1 LSTKLALKVRYNS
14 SMTLILTHEKADFD
28 AVASQ
33 LGAKKLHPA
42 AIALLPRHINR
53 NVQHFLNLYWDSLP
67 FIRPDEWRRRQVEEV
82 ILVDTQ
88 TLGNVRGLV
97 AAPKV
102 QVIDHHTGHPPRDQ
116 WAYEVEPVGA
126 TATLLV
132 EKIQAQGLVLSAEE
146 ATLLL
151 LGIYEDTGSLS
162 YDTTT
167 PRDVRAVAWLLEHQA
182 QLHIARRFLNVALSD
197 AQQALYDQLL
207 HNTEWL
213 RIEGRPIV
221 LATAIA
227 PPGFD
232 DEISS
237 VAHRLRETLTP
248 DGLFVLVQ
256 VNDGVQLVAR
266 SSVDEVDAGL
276 IAREMG
282 GGGHSRA
289 AAAMIVGSRLPD
301 SLDKIREKIHA
312 AIRPTLRVANIM
324 SFGVETVT
332 TATKVV
338 EVAALMQKLGHEG
351 YPVVDSRQQRVVG
364 LVTRRAVD
372 RAMASA
378 AFAQDMGNQPVS
390 RIMNAGT
397 VTVLPSDTIER
408 VQELMSTEGWGQIP
422 VLPEPD
428 STPAENEEMPIGI
441 VTRTD
446 LMNALFKTMP
456 DVPDADMRDE
466 LARFLSPE
474 LWAMVLVVSETA
486 AQLRMPIY
494 FVGGLVRDLLLEK
507 IPTDLDIVVEGD
519 AVHLVR
525 SLSERFGGIIH
536 SHDRFGTAKWF
547 VSPQVY
553 EEVIAHAGDS
563 RPDLRELPVEKLR
576 QSGNNAVQVPAPAEI
591 DFVTA
596 RKEFYKRPTA
606 LPDVEPGS
614 IKLDLHRRDFT
625 INTLAIRI
633 DGAYLGQLLDFY
645 GGRRDLLR
653 RLIRVLHSLSF
664 IDDPTRILRAVR
676 LEQRLGFAIEESTAD
691 LIADALPFLDRV
703 TGDRIRHEIELALN
717 EADPV
722 RVMERLDELNVLT
735 HLYPG
740 LGWVPESADVF
751 QRIPQFAADS
761 MWREVY
767 QTSPTV
773 FFYFAAWLAPLPKP
787 LPEMVARRLK
797 ARKSTLTDL
806 LAVEEL
812 KVKLCRLPS
821 SAKPSTIA
829 SICREHAPRT
839 CLVVRML
846 NVSPE
851 VNEWLDRF
859 VSEWRLVKP
868 AHSGDDLRQLG
879 LPPGPVYTV
888 ILDRLLAAR
897 LDNEIEDE
905 KAERAM
911 LESILAE
918 LSLNDGTNSSEDSK
932 MGEST

>member
-1 LSTKLALKVRYNS
+1 LSIKLALKVRYNS
-14 SMTLILTHEKADFD
+14 GMTLILTHEKADFD

-33 LGAKKLHPA
+33 FGAKKLHPA
-42 AIALLPRHINR
+42 ALALLPRHINR

-102 QVIDHHTGHPPRDQ
+102 HVIDHHTGHPSRDQ
-116 WAYEVEPVGA
+116 WTYEVEAVGA

-167 PRDVRAVAWLLEHQA
+167 PRDVRAAAWLLEHQA

-213 RIEGRPIV
+213 RVEGRPIV
-221 LATAIA
+221 LATAVA

-256 VNDGVQLVAR
+256 MSDGVQLVAR
-266 SSVDEVDAGL
+266 SSVDEVDAGF

-289 AAAMIVGSRLPD
+289 AAAMIVGGRLPD
-301 SLDKIREKIHA
+301 VLDRIREKVHS
-312 AIRPTLRVANIM
+312 AIRPTLRVADIM

-338 EVAALMQKLGHEG
+338 EIATLMQKLGHEG
-351 YPVVDSRQQRVVG
+351 YPVVDSQQRRVVG

-397 VTVLPSDTIER
+397 VTVHPSDTIGR
-408 VQELMSTEGWGQIP
+408 VQELMSAEGWGQIP

-428 STPAENEEMPIGI
+428 SATAKNEEMPIGI

-466 LARFLSPE
+466 LARSLSPE
-474 LWAMVLVVSETA
+474 LWAMVLVVSEMA

-494 FVGGLVRDLLLEK
+494 FVGGLVRDLLINK

-525 SLSERFGGIIH
+525 SLSERFGGITH

-547 VSPQVY
+547 ITPQVY
-553 EEVIAHAGDS
+553 DEVMAHARDS
-563 RPDLRELPVEKLR
+563 RPDLRELPIEKLR
-576 QSGNNAVQVPAPAEI
+576 QSGNNAMQVPTPSEI

-625 INTLAIRI
+625 INTLAIRL

-676 LEQRLGFAIEESTAD
+676 LEQRLGFAIEENTAD

-722 RVMERLDELNVLT
+722 RVMERLDELNVLA

-740 LGWVPESADVF
+740 LGWAPESADVF

-761 MWREVY
+761 MWRDIY
-767 QTSPTV
+767 MTSPAV
-773 FFYFAAWLAPLPKP
+773 FFYFAAWLAPYPKP

-812 KVKLCRLPS
+812 RVKLCQLPS
-821 SAKPSTIA
+821 SARPSTIT
-829 SICREHAPRT
+829 SICRAHALRT

-846 NVSPE
+846 NISPE

-859 VSEWRLVKP
+859 ASEWRLVKP
-868 AHSGDDLRQLG
+868 AHTGDDLRQLG

-888 ILDRLLAAR
+888 IMDRLLAAR
-897 LDNEIEDE
+897 LDNEIDD
-905 KAERAM
+905 KNAERAM
-911 LESILAE
+911 LESLLAE
-918 LSLNDGTNSSEDSK
+918 LSLNDGTNGSEDSK
-932 MGEST
+932 MGKSP